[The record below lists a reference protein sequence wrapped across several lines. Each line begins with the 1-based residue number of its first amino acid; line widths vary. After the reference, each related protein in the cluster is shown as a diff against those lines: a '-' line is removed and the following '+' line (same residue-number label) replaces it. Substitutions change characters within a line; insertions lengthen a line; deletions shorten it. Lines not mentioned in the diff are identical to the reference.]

1 MNGLNIEINP
11 NSIAKRAY
19 EIHLS
24 RKELNGDALSDWLR
38 AEAELKNELMEELNK
53 DSAPAQ
59 KSATL
64 VKKAIS
70 VRSRKAKVPK
80 H

>member
-11 NSIAKRAY
+11 NTIAKRAY

-38 AEAELKNELMEELNK
+38 AEAELKNELLKELNK
-53 DSAPAQ
+53 DSAPIQEKRA
-59 KSATL
+59 ARA
-64 VKKAIS
+64 KKT
-70 VRSRKAKVPK
+70 KVSK